1 MKKITAFLLSV
12 ICIVFVFSSCNSEQ
26 NTEPINPQTSFNP
39 FDAMSNQSDE
49 NNILNAEFS
58 FGTAVQ
64 KLEYTGTDL
73 EFEYEIENGTVECEI
88 GIMVVIDGIP
98 QKYKTNT
105 NNIESYVHSFKMNK
119 NHTEKFKIS
128 IHPSVGKT
136 GETLYLN
143 TLSILNP
150 SFSPN
155 PENIEYANNLKI
167 SEAGYI
173 PVEFSCDAQTE
184 ALHSQ
189 QATIT
194 KDIPEEIIKEI
205 EEAGGNIANGTDP
218 YLYFDS
224 LNSDGT
230 KILKLDKNGQQKL
243 TLNGFGGPSNKYRI
257 FIFNNNTAV
266 PFANG
271 ASYIDINY
279 LPDKLTTISV
289 EISNKALSSGSSLYA
304 VAFPIIENTN
314 VINTVVHPVQTSI
327 YYVQ

>member
-1 MKKITAFLLSV
+1 MKKIIAFLLSV
-12 ICIVFVFSSCNSEQ
+12 ICIVFVFSSCNAEQ
-26 NTEPINPQTSFNP
+26 NTESVTPQTSFNP
-39 FDAMSNQSDE
+39 FEAMGNQSSE

-64 KLEYTGTDL
+64 KLKYTGTDL

-98 QKYKTNT
+98 QKYRT
-105 NNIESYVHSFKMNK
+105 NNSNTELYIHSFKMNK
-119 NHTEKFKIS
+119 EHTEKFKILLN
-128 IHPSVGKT
+128 PSVGKS

-150 SFSPN
+150 SFIPD

-173 PVEFSCDAQTE
+173 PVEFSCDAQIE

-189 QATIT
+189 QATII
-194 KDIPEEIIKEI
+194 KDIPEEIKKEI
-205 EEAGGNIANGTDP
+205 EEAGGSIANGVDP
-218 YLYFDS
+218 SLYFDNF
-224 LNSDGT
+224 NSDGT

-271 ASYIDINY
+271 VNYIEMNY
-279 LPDKLTTISV
+279 LPDKLTSIDIDISG
-289 EISNKALSSGSSLYA
+289 EALTSGSSLYA
-304 VAFPIIENTN
+304 IAFPIVESANAMNAT
-314 VINTVVHPVQTSI
+314 VHPVQTHI